1 MILADALS
9 SCFKNDFDY
18 CGQTY
23 ESIVWKHIPE
33 KVYDELSIDEK
44 SNFTLNE
51 SSNIYDSYALK
62 QIVLSDGDVSFDTL
76 KTREEYEMLS
86 DDVKPNFHPVY
97 RMYSKNP
104 IPLQEIEVAYSKY
117 TNETKPMIVLRMK
130 RDTLLKETDKYT
142 IPDWSHPTPE
152 DKQAWLDYRQILR
165 DLPTLVTP
173 IDDGSL
179 KVWVTNESVETL
191 QVGDRLTTSHIPGY
205 FTKGEPA
212 VVTIREP
219 CDFSESTVETY
230 YSNVNVTQT
239 NVVNMSETEQP
250 GYVEN
255 AYWTS
260 NVVLYYTGDVISHF
274 TNVVVYDNI
283 SIYSNV
289 DVDEYSNL
297 TVEQQSLYTP
307 VMVSNT
313 SPVEVEGYTP
323 VLEYSNVSSDE
334 YDANVHVDY
343 TKIVTHYSNIT
354 TVDVV
359 THSNI
364 EVGVYN
370 NLETN
375 YVVTHGYTYFSN
387 LTSNIN
393 VLEYA
398 ALTPEERVDYVVN
411 VVEPVTSNLQS
422 HYTPQTRVVPHQIRY
437 LDASGVENTVWKAA
451 YVSATLV

>member
-1 MILADALS
+1 MPTFVRLDENLEILFSYVRETIKKDGDIEIPQEYYIDAITFS
-9 SCFKNDFDY
+9 RDED
-18 CGQTY
+18 G
-23 ESIVWKHIPE
+23 SIVITQDTQKE
-33 KVYDELSIDEK
+33 NELLTKSFKKLREQRNTRIAQTDYLATID
-44 SNFTLNE
+44 
-51 SSNIYDSYALK
+51 Y
-62 QIVLSDGDVSFDTL
+62 
-76 KTREEYEMLS
+76 
-86 DDVKPNFHPVY
+86 P
-97 RMYSKNP
+97 
-104 IPLQEIEVAYSKY
+104 
-117 TNETKPMIVLRMK
+117 
-130 RDTLLKETDKYT
+130 
-142 IPDWSHPTPE
+142 HPTPE

-191 QVGDRLTTSHIPGY
+191 QVGDRLTTSNIPGY

-289 DVDEYSNL
+289 DVDEYSNI